1 METLY
6 WIEIYEEFEGWDDNI
21 ANARCYE
28 DLPKNAIKYLK
39 KIEDFT
45 ETKVSI
51 VSVGPKRDQTMMI
64 SEI

>member
-1 METLY
+1 
-6 WIEIYEEFEGWDDNI
+6 DSI

-28 DLPKNAIKYLK
+28 DLPENAIKYLK